1 MNHVLNGPI
10 LRQMN
15 INGDWSKNPD
25 LSSGYY
31 KNIIRYLCFNL
42 FLYVLIST
50 KYIFLPCQIAIHMV
64 EGIFT
69 AQSFLSCRLTLL
81 LLGVEKKNGLV
92 PSILTVFI
100 FLRGKIVAW
109 LKFCGF
115 SYKMT
120 VMKMYIKM
128 STYHFEKYRFVY
140 YLAEGFFNFP
150 KILVLQSLHT
160 TS

>member
-81 LLGVEKKNGLV
+81 LLGVE
-92 PSILTVFI
+92 T
-100 FLRGKIVAW
+100 KIDSCLLFWQSSSFWDGEVVVW

-120 VMKMYIKM
+120 VMLMYIKK
-128 STYHFEKYRFVY
+128 STHQK
-140 YLAEGFFNFP
+140 
-150 KILVLQSLHT
+150 
-160 TS
+160 